1 MPPERPDTF
10 ARLYA
15 FRVCMIWKSKNQEAE
30 CTFWRASKSLKA
42 DLPQSLL
49 TWQQSLEKSLKVT
62 HPLCVNPASTMIFFT
77 LTSTLLGAALVFPV
91 LLTAI
96 VVPCFTNVP
105 PPTCMSR
112 IRRAAVVNG
121 TVTLHTFPISTAFAA
136 SNTSPD
142 APSKSSFLP
151 SCSQSVAIPMRQK
164 NRSCSLSLYL
174 DLFRV

>member
-1 MPPERPDTF
+1 MPPGRAELAKLSGNSR
-10 ARLYA
+10 
-15 FRVCMIWKSKNQEAE
+15 AE

-49 TWQQSLEKSLKVT
+49 TWQQSLEKSLNVT
-62 HPLCVNPASTMIFFT
+62 QPLCVNPASTMTFFT

-105 PPTCMSR
+105 PPTYMSL

-121 TVTLHTFPISTAFAA
+121 TVTLHTFPTSTAFAA
-136 SNTSPD
+136 SKTSLE
-142 APSKSSFLP
+142 ALSKSSFLP
-151 SCSQSVAIPMRQK
+151 SCSQSVAKPMRQK
-164 NRSCSLSLYL
+164 NLSCSLSLYF
-174 DLFRV
+174 DLFGV